1 MDTVRRA
8 PMILIEE
15 IQHHESELLYDLLK
29 AIEELEELEP
39 TDDD

>member
-1 MDTVRRA
+1 
-8 PMILIEE
+8 MILIEE
-15 IQHHESELLYDLLK
+15 VQPHESELLYDLLK

>member
-1 MDTVRRA
+1 
-8 PMILIEE
+8 MILIEE

-39 TDDD
+39 TDEPRLR